1 MPTAAPPTD
10 PVASVASDSAGRHP
24 GDGNLTLAGSI
35 APRLLPW
42 FDHHGRHTLP
52 WQTDRTAYR
61 VWISEIMLQQTQV
74 ATVVPYFQRFVARF
88 PNVTALAQADV
99 DEVLALW
106 SGLGYYARA
115 RNLHNAA
122 RRLVADHG
130 AELPVSFDALAALPG
145 IGRSTAGAILALAH
159 EQRFAIL
166 DGNVKRVL
174 TRYHAVNGWPGDTR
188 VARELWSLAEHHTPH
203 ARVRDYTQAIMDL
216 GAMVCTRSRPACA
229 RCPLSSD
236 CVAHADGSPQRYPT
250 PRRRRE
256 RPCRETA
263 MLIVRAGDG
272 AVLLQ
277 RRPAAGVWGGLYS
290 FPELGDDESARQWCQ
305 RRLGVRDGR
314 GDALPPVTHAF
325 THFELK
331 ISPVLVRIATRPAAV
346 MEGEEWLWYKPGE
359 SRQVGLPAPVA
370 RLLEVAANG
379 DPGNLD
385 DLSAMDMAPGND
397 ALPVSKKEG
406 RNP

>member
-1 MPTAAPPTD
+1 MTL
-10 PVASVASDSAGRHP
+10 SVSDQDECRSDGVRLNLP
-24 GDGNLTLAGSI
+24 GAI

-42 FDHHGRHTLP
+42 FDVHGRHHLP
-52 WQTDRTAYR
+52 WQIDRTAYR

-74 ATVVPYFQRFVARF
+74 ATVIPYFQRFMARF
-88 PNVTALAQADV
+88 PDVAALAQASV

-122 RRLVADHG
+122 RRVVDDHAG
-130 AELPVSFDALAALPG
+130 ELPAAFDALAALPG

-174 TRYHAVNGWPGDTR
+174 TRYHAVEGWPGDTR

-203 ARVRDYTQAIMDL
+203 ERVRDYTQAIMDL
-216 GAMVCTRSRPACA
+216 GATLCGRSRPDCA
-229 RCPLSSD
+229 RCPLSGD
-236 CVAHADGSPQRYPT
+236 CLAYARGTPQRYPT

-256 RPCRETA
+256 RPCRETS
-263 MLIVRAGDG
+263 MLIVQADDG

-277 RRPAAGVWGGLYS
+277 RRPAAGVWGGLYC
-290 FPELGDDESARQWCQ
+290 FPEPEDDESASQWC
-305 RRLGVRDGR
+305 RRQLGARRCRDHR
-314 GDALPPVTHAF
+314 LPSLTHAF
-325 THFELK
+325 THFELT
-331 ISPVLVRIATRPAAV
+331 IHPVLVRLESLPAAV
-346 MEGEEWLWYKPGE
+346 MEGEEWLWYKRE
-359 SRQVGLPAPVA
+359 QSRQVGLPAPVA
-370 RLLEVAANG
+370 RLLDVLAAG
-379 DPGNLD
+379 DPWAGNI
-385 DLSAMDMAPGND
+385 STAAPASPAGK
-397 ALPVSKKEG
+397 AEG